1 MEFDVLSDVLMGLR
15 ARGSVYFCEAL
26 AHPWNKVFD
35 GQKHASF
42 HQVRQ
47 GACRVTSDDVNF
59 LLGPGDLVFLGP
71 GVTHQLEGYQPESGE
86 QLDQSETLLMCG
98 YCEVTEHAYGSLST
112 LFPKMSII
120 RNDQLQQR
128 TWLNSVLDQM
138 SFEYRSTTPGSQL
151 IVNKLTEVMV
161 VELLRINFGMV
172 DERNLL
178 TALKDKK
185 MAKALESLH
194 AEPERNWTLQ
204 SLGEHIGMSRSGIA
218 KRFTE
223 LVGIPMFEYL
233 TNLRMQ
239 RAIDF
244 LQTSDLRPADIAE
257 KIGYESVVAFTKAFK
272 RHTGETPSKYRTQ
285 FFT

>member
-47 GACRVTSDDVNF
+47 GTCRVTSEEGNF
-59 LLGPGDLVFLGP
+59 ILGPGDLVFLGP
-71 GVTHQLEGYQPESGE
+71 GVTHQLESYQPEKGE
-86 QLDQSETLLMCG
+86 QVDQSETLLMCG

-112 LFPKMSII
+112 IFPKMSII
-120 RNDQLQQR
+120 RNDHLQQYA
-128 TWLNSVLDQM
+128 WLNSVLDQL

-161 VELLRINFGMV
+161 VELLRINFGRV
-172 DERNLL
+172 EERNLL

-185 MAKALESLH
+185 IATALENLH
-194 AEPERNWTLQ
+194 AEPEKNWTLQ

-239 RAIDF
+239 RAIDL

-272 RHTGETPSKYRTQ
+272 RHTGETPSKYRRSLYA
-285 FFT
+285 